1 MLKDWKWHVF
11 DPPGVRITDN
21 YLVVTNVMEIL
32 SVDKLANTS
41 FDSERYDLEELNEV
55 SP

>member
-1 MLKDWKWHVF
+1 MF